1 MFEDVFGKI
10 RGDFSIKPM
19 EVMSLQPLV
28 LAYIGDAVY
37 EAYIR
42 TMLVVNKK
50 TNVNMLHKMSV
61 KYVKAKSQ
69 SDTVKRI
76 MDKLT
81 QDEQDVVRRGRNAKS
96 VTVPKHAE
104 ITDYRYSTGYE
115 ALIGYLY
122 LTNQAERLLEILRI
136 SVEDNTDGIEAN
148 EANIDKSYQETAE

>member
-1 MFEDVFGKI
+1 MFEDVIGNMRK
-10 RGDFSIKPM
+10 DFDIKPID
-19 EVMSLQPLV
+19 VMNLQPLV

-37 EAYIR
+37 EVYVR

-50 TNVNMLHKMSV
+50 TNVNMLHKMSI
-61 KYVKAKSQ
+61 KYVKAKAQ

-81 QDEQDVVRRGRNAKS
+81 SEEQDVVRRGRNAKS
-96 VTVPKHAE
+96 ATVPKHAE

-122 LTNQAERLLEILRI
+122 LINQTDRLMEILKM
-136 SVEDNTDGIEAN
+136 SVEEG
-148 EANIDKSYQETAE
+148 SSQ